1 MRTVLTLSVLR
12 LTCTPGFRA
21 ANLLR
26 DVEWER
32 QVGVGGDT
40 LGEESLPPALAYDPV
55 CGAGGRH
62 HHNHSDEAAGEG
74 DYLQDNDVSQVSH
87 SGQRLVREATKL
99 EKIQN

>member
-74 DYLQDNDVSQVSH
+74 DYLQDSNVSH
-87 SGQRLVREATKL
+87 SGQRVVREATKL
-99 EKIQN
+99 EKIKN